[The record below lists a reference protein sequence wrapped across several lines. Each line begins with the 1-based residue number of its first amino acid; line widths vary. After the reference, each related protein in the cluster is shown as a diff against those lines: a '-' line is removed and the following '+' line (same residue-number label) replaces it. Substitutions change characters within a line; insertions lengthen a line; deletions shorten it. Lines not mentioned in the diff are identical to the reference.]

1 MTGEFPLPQEFTD
14 NFKAI
19 DAHHH
24 IWRLADLAWLNGPTQ
39 PRIFGEYDAI
49 RRDYGI
55 AEFSGDVEP
64 EGVVGSVY
72 IQVNWP
78 EGQEIDE
85 VRWVQETAETA
96 GKSGS
101 ILQAIIGYVDFSS
114 ESCAATL
121 KGLSQFSLMRGIR
134 QQLHWHENPLYKFAP
149 TPDIMTDVKWRQN
162 FARLQEYDWSFEL
175 QVFASQMK
183 AAAQLAAEFPATSLV
198 LQHCGMPE
206 DTSDAGLA
214 LWLDGMKRLAQEPNI
229 YCKFSGLGTFI
240 HENSVDFIGDI
251 TGQCLALFGADRCLY
266 GSNFPIE
273 KIWTEYPELIQ
284 AFRQNL
290 KNLPE
295 DQQRSIFFETAA
307 KVYKIVL

>member
-1 MTGEFPLPQEFTD
+1 LPEEITAD
-14 NFKAI
+14 FKAI

-49 RRDYGI
+49 RRNYSI
-55 AEFSGDVEP
+55 EEFSHDARP
-64 EGVVGSVY
+64 EGVAGSVY

-78 EGQEIDE
+78 AGKEIDE
-85 VRWVQETAETA
+85 VRWVQETAEET
-96 GKSGS
+96 GS
-101 ILQAIIGYVDFSS
+101 IIRAIIGYADFSS
-114 ESCAATL
+114 ETCAATL
-121 KGLSQFSLMRGIR
+121 KELSQFPLMRGIR

-149 TPDIMTDVKWRQN
+149 VPDVIKDSNWRQN
-162 FARLQEYDWSFEL
+162 FALLQEYGWSFEL

-183 AAAQLAAEFPATSLV
+183 DAAELATDFPATSLV

-206 DTSDAGLA
+206 DTSKDGMAV
-214 LWLDGMKRLAQEPNI
+214 WLDGMKRLAQAPNI

-240 HENSVDFIGDI
+240 HKNSVDFISEI
-251 TGQCLALFGADRCLY
+251 TGQCLELFSAERCLY

-273 KIWTEYPELIQ
+273 KIWTEYPDLIQ
-284 AFRQNL
+284 AFRQSL

-295 DQQRSIFFETAA
+295 GQQRSIFFETARR
-307 KVYKIVL
+307 VYKIGL